1 MNIYDEDG
9 ALDYEKA
16 RAEVKTAADI
26 GDERTVTR
34 RLTEIRTAA
43 AVDIA
48 ASLGMLALQAAL
60 AIGEARVENDDEPDE
75 QTEVDRDFL
84 VVGDL
89 VHVTGGTEP
98 GEVVR
103 LGFDQGEMYA
113 DVTFAEGQQE
123 RFYTRNLQRII
134 GDAYT
139 DTVAERV
146 IETLEQEESA
156 LDEGDPADEFEDAP
170 AKPKKG
176 KR

>member
-34 RLTEIRTAA
+34 RLNEIRTAA

-60 AIGEARVENDDEPDE
+60 AIGEAQVVVADDDEPDE

-89 VHVTGGTEP
+89 VRVIGGTDP
-98 GEVVR
+98 GEVVK

-113 DVTFAEGQQE
+113 DVAFVDGQQE
-123 RFYTRNLQRII
+123 PVSYTHL
-134 GDAYT
+134 
-139 DTVAERV
+139 
-146 IETLEQEESA
+146 TLPTNREV
-156 LDEGDPADEFEDAP
+156 
-170 AKPKKG
+170 
-176 KR
+176 

>member
-26 GDERTVTR
+26 GDERTVAR
-34 RLTEIRTAA
+34 RLSEIRTAA

-60 AIGEARVENDDEPDE
+60 AIGEAQVENDDEPAE
-75 QTEVDRDFL
+75 QTEADRDFL

-89 VHVTGGTEP
+89 VRVIGWTDP
-98 GEVVR
+98 GEVVK
-103 LGFDQGEMYA
+103 LGFDQGETYA
-113 DVTFAEGQQE
+113 DVTFVNGQQE

-134 GDAYT
+134 GDAPEGL
-139 DTVAERV
+139 AERV
-146 IETLEQEESA
+146 IETLKQEDAA